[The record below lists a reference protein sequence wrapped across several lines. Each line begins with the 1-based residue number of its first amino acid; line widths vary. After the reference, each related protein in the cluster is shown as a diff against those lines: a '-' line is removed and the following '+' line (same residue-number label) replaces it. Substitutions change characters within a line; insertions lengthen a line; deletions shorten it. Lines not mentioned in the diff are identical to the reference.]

1 MARGLSSSV
10 KTELATGSIDPVLL
24 IEIGFSTPIYLTNAS
39 FDIASNISGTS
50 RTYVSN
56 GHLRSITGVNETN
69 RPTKNTL
76 SISLSG
82 VDQTYISVALNE
94 NIINDNVFVYLTS
107 TGGGA
112 NVVAANFGQRP
123 FKYQNAGT
131 NRPADDYKALCT
143 QNIEGTFGAN
153 ENEDEDKNDPSKYF
167 DIATYIGTA
176 TSRDITGLGFQPDL
190 VWIKSRDVTYDHA
203 SFDKIRGVNKRLRV
217 NKSDQ
222 EGTDTQT

>member
-39 FDIASNISGTS
+39 FDITSNISGSS
-50 RTYVSN
+50 RTYLSN

-94 NIINDNVFVYLTS
+94 NIINDNVFVYRGFLDSSNALISDPFLLFYGTIDEYKISDNTTTANLIISVTSHWGNFSKTSGRTTTDNSQQRFFSSDKGMEFAALT
-107 TGGGA
+107 
-112 NVVAANFGQRP
+112 V
-123 FKYQNAGT
+123 
-131 NRPADDYKALCT
+131 
-143 QNIEGTFGAN
+143 
-153 ENEDEDKNDPSKYF
+153 
-167 DIATYIGTA
+167 
-176 TSRDITGLGFQPDL
+176 RDIKWG
-190 VWIKSRDVTYDHA
+190 
-203 SFDKIRGVNKRLRV
+203 RV
-217 NKSDQ
+217 
-222 EGTDTQT
+222 